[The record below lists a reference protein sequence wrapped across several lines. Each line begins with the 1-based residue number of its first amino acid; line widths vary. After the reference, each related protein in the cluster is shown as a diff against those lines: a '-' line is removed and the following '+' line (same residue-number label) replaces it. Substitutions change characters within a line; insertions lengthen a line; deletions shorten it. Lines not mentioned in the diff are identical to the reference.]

1 MMDRDDVLARLVAL
15 IRERRDGDPDA
26 SYVARLLAGG
36 RAKTARKFGE
46 EAVELTVAALAEP
59 RESAI
64 GEAADA
70 LFHYLV
76 LLEALGIGFD
86 EVLAELERR
95 EGVSGLVEK
104 AARRREK
111 Y

>member
-1 MMDRDDVLARLVAL
+1 MDRDDILARLVAL
-15 IRERRDGDPDA
+15 IRERRGGDPEK
-26 SYVARLLAGG
+26 SYVARLLADG
-36 RAKTARKFGE
+36 RAKAARKFGE
-46 EAVELTVAALAEP
+46 EAVELTVAALAES
-59 RESAI
+59 RESVI

-76 LLEALGIGFD
+76 LLEALGVGFE

-95 EGVSGLVEK
+95 EGISGMVEK
-104 AARRREK
+104 SARRREK